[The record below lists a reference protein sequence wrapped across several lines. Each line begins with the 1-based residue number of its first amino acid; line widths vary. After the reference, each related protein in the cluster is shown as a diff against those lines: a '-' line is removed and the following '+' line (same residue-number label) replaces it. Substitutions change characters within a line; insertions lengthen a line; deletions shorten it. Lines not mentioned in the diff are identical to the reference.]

1 VQSKRAAVRLCC
13 CCGLLERLVAL
24 VELFEQLL
32 LHLVVAEP
40 AGRPTLEH
48 AALVARRTPHAGELL
63 LEPRILGLEVRHA
76 CGGVADDGRELLGRL
91 EEEVEL
97 PLVRDEEEELCGR
110 W

>member
-1 VQSKRAAVRLCC
+1 MQSKRAAVRLCC

-32 LHLVVAEP
+32 LHLVVAE
-40 AGRPTLEH
+40 H
-48 AALVARRTPHAGELL
+48 
-63 LEPRILGLEVRHA
+63 
-76 CGGVADDGRELLGRL
+76 GRELLGRL